1 MSKHRKS
8 FAQRLSLIV
17 VALISVLFVGVLAI
31 VAQTCRHL
39 IADEATKSAT
49 NLLDATI
56 ADVEKELHSV
66 EVAATN
72 TSWMVEGHE
81 DDDTYLQN
89 LTRKLVESNE
99 HIVGC
104 AVAFVADYHEG
115 RHYYA
120 PYSWID
126 AETGEVKSTHLGS
139 ESYDYFLMDWFQIP
153 ALTKKACWTEPYY
166 DEEGGEQWV
175 CTYSRPLFDKD
186 GKLYAVVTADISL
199 EWLSQ
204 KFDSI
209 HPYKDSFTVLISRNG
224 SYVSAPD
231 RSWLRGAT
239 IFSVA
244 ADKEDKRAW
253 EASLNMVKGL
263 KGSAE
268 FEDDGK
274 SYFGVYGPLSNGW
287 SASIICPY
295 SSVLARTTEMNLV
308 VLTVA
313 LAGLFGL
320 FLLCRASIE
329 RAASPLRKFSESAM
343 SIAKGNFHTKLPE
356 IKTDDEIKQLRD
368 SFDYMQGSLT
378 QYIQDLK
385 TTTAGKQRLE
395 SELNIAHDIQMQM
408 LPKNFADITLADVY
422 ADIHPAKEVGGDLY
436 DVTSRKNMLYFAVG
450 DVSGKGVSAALIMAI
465 TRSSL
470 RFVGGHGVLLSDM
483 VGKINRSLSDNNESG
498 MFVTLLLG
506 RLDTETRMLEYCNAG
521 HNPPVI
527 IPRNGEPYFLPLI
540 PNLVVG
546 VMDDFEF
553 EMQSRQLEEG
563 DTIVMY
569 TDGVTEAEDPDKN
582 QYGEDRLMAWARTV
596 TPEMSA
602 KEATDRLSADLKRFT
617 RGNEQNDDI
626 TILIIRT

>member
-1 MSKHRKS
+1 MSKRRKS

-17 VALISVLFVGVLAI
+17 IVLISVLFVGVLAI
-31 VAQTCRHL
+31 AAQTCRHL

-56 ADVEKELHSV
+56 ADVEKELHSA
-66 EVAATN
+66 EVATAN
-72 TSWMVEGHE
+72 TAWMVEGHE
-81 DDDTYLQN
+81 DDDAYLLH
-89 LTRKLVESNE
+89 LTRKLVESND
-99 HIVGC
+99 HIVGS
-104 AVAFVADYHEG
+104 AVAFVADYHKG

-120 PYSWID
+120 PYTWMD
-126 AETGEVKSTHLGS
+126 EETDEVKHTHLGS
-139 ESYDYFLMDWFQIP
+139 DMYDYFLMDWFQIP
-153 ALTKKACWTEPYY
+153 YLTRKACWTEPYY
-166 DEEGGEQWV
+166 DEGGGEQWM
-175 CTYSRPLFDKD
+175 CTYSRPIFDKD
-186 GKLYAVVTADISL
+186 GKLYAVITADVSL
-199 EWLSQ
+199 EWLSR
-204 KFDSI
+204 KFDAI
-209 HPYKDSFTVLISRNG
+209 HPYTDSFTILISRNG
-224 SYVSAPD
+224 SFVSAPN

-244 ADKEDKRAW
+244 ADREDERAW
-253 EASLNMVKGL
+253 DTALDMVAGL
-263 KGSAE
+263 KGCAQ
-268 FEDDGK
+268 FEQDGK
-274 SYFGVYGPLSNGW
+274 AFFSVYGPLSNGW
-287 SASIICPY
+287 SAAIVCPY

-308 VLTVA
+308 VVVLAV
-313 LAGLFGL
+313 AGLFGL

-343 SIAKGNFHTKLPE
+343 SIAKGNFNTKLPDIQSE
-356 IKTDDEIKQLRD
+356 DEIKQLRD

-422 ADIHPAKEVGGDLY
+422 ATIHPAKEVGGDLY
-436 DVTSRKNMLYFAVG
+436 DVTYRGEMLYFAVG

-470 RFVGGHGVLLSDM
+470 RFVGGHGIDLAEM
-483 VGKINRSLSDNNESG
+483 AGKINRSLSENNESG
-498 MFVTLLLG
+498 MFVTLLLS
-506 RLDTETRMLEYCNAG
+506 RYNTETRMLEYCNAG
-521 HNPPVI
+521 HNPPVV

-553 EMQSRQLEEG
+553 EMQSRQMQEG
-563 DTIVMY
+563 DTIVLY

-582 QYGEDRLMAWARTV
+582 QYGEARLMVWARTV
-596 TPEMSA
+596 TPEMTA

>member
-1 MSKHRKS
+1 MSKRRKS

-17 VALISVLFVGVLAI
+17 IVLISVLFVGVLAI
-31 VAQTCRHL
+31 AAQTCRHL

-56 ADVEKELHSV
+56 ADVEKELHSAA
-66 EVAATN
+66 VATAN
-72 TSWMVEGHE
+72 TAWMVEGHE
-81 DDDTYLQN
+81 DDDAYLLH
-89 LTRKLVESNE
+89 LTRKLVESND
-99 HIVGC
+99 HIVGS
-104 AVAFVADYHEG
+104 AVAFVADYHKG

-120 PYSWID
+120 PYTWMD
-126 AETGEVKSTHLGS
+126 EETDEVKHTHLGS
-139 ESYDYFLMDWFQIP
+139 DMYDYFLMDWFQIP
-153 ALTKKACWTEPYY
+153 YLTKKACWTEPYY
-166 DEEGGEQWV
+166 DEGGGEQWI
-175 CTYSRPLFDKD
+175 CTYSRPIFDKD
-186 GKLYAVVTADISL
+186 GKLYAVITADVSL
-199 EWLSQ
+199 EWLSR
-204 KFDSI
+204 KFDAI
-209 HPYKDSFTVLISRNG
+209 HPYTDSFTILISRNG
-224 SYVSAPD
+224 SFVSAPD

-244 ADKEDKRAW
+244 ADKEDERAW
-253 EASLNMVKGL
+253 NTALDMVAGL
-263 KGSAE
+263 KGCAQ
-268 FEDDGK
+268 FEQDGK
-274 SYFGVYGPLSNGW
+274 AFFSVYGPLSNGW
-287 SASIICPY
+287 SAAIICPY

-308 VLTVA
+308 VVVLAV
-313 LAGLFGL
+313 AGLFGL

-343 SIAKGNFHTKLPE
+343 SIAKGNFNTKLPDIQSE
-356 IKTDDEIKQLRD
+356 DEIKQLRD

-422 ADIHPAKEVGGDLY
+422 ATIHPAKEVGGDLY
-436 DVTSRKNMLYFAVG
+436 DVTYRGEMLYFAVG

-470 RFVGGHGVLLSDM
+470 RFVGGHGIDLAEM
-483 VGKINRSLSDNNESG
+483 AGKINRSLSENNESG
-498 MFVTLLLG
+498 MFVTLLLS
-506 RLDTETRMLEYCNAG
+506 RYNTETRMLHYCNAG
-521 HNPPVI
+521 HNPPVV

-553 EMQSRQLEEG
+553 EMQSRQMEEG

-582 QYGEDRLMAWARTV
+582 QYGEARLMAWARTV

-602 KEATDRLSADLKRFT
+602 REATDRLSADLKRFT